1 MNIKNA
7 PKGSDSSI
15 VYVQETGRF
24 YIRVDIGDVS
34 YLFETPEGTTIYDL
48 VDDPNGELGRIQL
61 DDEANGILAA
71 QSLGILQQFGSEEDF
86 DGAIYEGDLRESIFI
101 DTSITNISKEIIG
114 YFENDGTWVEGQGMD
129 WIQDTL
135 TGIEQTSNDA
145 PWWDDPAYV
154 DAVVASLIE
163 NGEQGYNLSLIHI

>member
-71 QSLGILQQFGSEEDF
+71 QSLG
-86 DGAIYEGDLRESIFI
+86 
-101 DTSITNISKEIIG
+101 
-114 YFENDGTWVEGQGMD
+114 
-129 WIQDTL
+129 
-135 TGIEQTSNDA
+135 
-145 PWWDDPAYV
+145 
-154 DAVVASLIE
+154 
-163 NGEQGYNLSLIHI
+163 LSLIHI